1 MAKRSKKNIEKV
13 KKKHPFAFI
22 VVIALFAVGIFGGYF
37 TVKTLTKNDTFE
49 LIGEKYI
56 TLTLGQS
63 YQDEG
68 AKAVFFG
75 KDISGEIVTENNID
89 YSSVGQ
95 YYIKYE
101 YSNFLYKDIT
111 IYRYVT
117 IISEEVADGE

>member
-1 MAKRSKKNIEKV
+1 MAKRLKKNIEKV

-37 TVKTLTKNDTFE
+37 TVKTLTENDTFE

-75 KDISGEIVTENNID
+75 RDMSGEIVAENNID

>member
-75 KDISGEIVTENNID
+75 KDISGEIVAENNID

>member
-13 KKKHPFAFI
+13 KKKHPIAFI

-75 KDISGEIVTENNID
+75 RDMSCEIVTENNID

>member
-13 KKKHPFAFI
+13 KKKHPIAFI

-37 TVKTLTKNDTFE
+37 TVKTLTENDTFE
-49 LIGEKYI
+49 LIGEKHI

-75 KDISGEIVTENNID
+75 RDISGEIVTENNID

>member
-22 VVIALFAVGIFGGYF
+22 VVITLFAVGFIGGYF

-75 KDISGEIVTENNID
+75 RDVSDEIVIENNID
-89 YSSVGQ
+89 FSSAGQ

-101 YSNFLYKDIT
+101 YSSLFYKNVVK
-111 IYRYVT
+111 YRYVT
-117 IISEEVADGE
+117 ITSEEVADGE

>member
-13 KKKHPFAFI
+13 KKKHPIAFI

-68 AKAVFFG
+68 VKVIFFG
-75 KDISGEIVTENNID
+75 RDMSGEIVTENNID

-117 IISEEVADGE
+117 IVSEEVADGE

>member
-22 VVIALFAVGIFGGYF
+22 VVITLFAVGFIGGYF

-49 LIGEKYI
+49 LIGEKHI

-75 KDISGEIVTENNID
+75 RDVSDEIVIENNID
-89 YSSVGQ
+89 FSSAGQ

-101 YSNFLYKDIT
+101 YSSLFYKNVVK
-111 IYRYVT
+111 YRYVT
-117 IISEEVADGE
+117 ITSEEVADGE

>member
-13 KKKHPFAFI
+13 KKKHPIAFI
-22 VVIALFAVGIFGGYF
+22 IVILMFAVGIIGGYF

-75 KDISGEIVTENNID
+75 RDVSDEIVIENNID
-89 YSSVGQ
+89 FSSAGQ

-101 YSNFLYKDIT
+101 YSNFLYKNVVK
-111 IYRYVT
+111 YRYVT
-117 IISEEVADGE
+117 ITSEEVADGE

>member
-13 KKKHPFAFI
+13 KKKHPIAFI

-68 AKAVFFG
+68 VKVIFFG
-75 KDISGEIVTENNID
+75 KDVSGEIVTENTVD
-89 YSSVGQ
+89 FSSVGQ

>member
-22 VVIALFAVGIFGGYF
+22 VVIALFAVGIIGGYF

-56 TLTLGQS
+56 ILTLGQS

-75 KDISGEIVTENNID
+75 RDVSDEIVIENNID
-89 YSSVGQ
+89 FSSAGQ

-101 YSNFLYKDIT
+101 YSNFLYKNVVK
-111 IYRYVT
+111 YRYVT
-117 IISEEVADGE
+117 ITSEEVADGE

>member
-1 MAKRSKKNIEKV
+1 MTKRSKKNIEKV
-13 KKKHPFAFI
+13 KKKHPIAFI

-68 AKAVFFG
+68 VKVIFFG
-75 KDISGEIVTENNID
+75 RDMSGEIVTENNID

-117 IISEEVADGE
+117 IVSEEVADGE

>member
-1 MAKRSKKNIEKV
+1 MAKRSKKKIEKV

-37 TVKTLTKNDTFE
+37 LVKTLTENDTFE

>member
-13 KKKHPFAFI
+13 KKKHPIAFI

-117 IISEEVADGE
+117 IVSEEVADGE

>member
-75 KDISGEIVTENNID
+75 RDMSGEIVAENNID

>member
-1 MAKRSKKNIEKV
+1 MAKRSKKKIEKV

-37 TVKTLTKNDTFE
+37 LVKTLTENDTFE

-95 YYIKYE
+95 YFIKYE

>member
-37 TVKTLTKNDTFE
+37 TVKTFTKNDTFE

-75 KDISGEIVTENNID
+75 RDVSDEIVIENNID
-89 YSSVGQ
+89 FSSVGQ

-101 YSNFLYKDIT
+101 YSNFLYKNVVK
-111 IYRYVT
+111 YRYVT
-117 IISEEVADGE
+117 ITSEEVADGE

>member
-1 MAKRSKKNIEKV
+1 MAKRSKKKLEKV
-13 KKKHPFAFI
+13 KKKHPIAFI

-37 TVKTLTKNDTFE
+37 LVKTLTENDTFE

-68 AKAVFFG
+68 VKVIFFG
-75 KDISGEIVTENNID
+75 RDMSGEIVTENNID

-101 YSNFLYKDIT
+101 YSNFLYKNVVK
-111 IYRYVT
+111 YRYVT
-117 IISEEVADGE
+117 ITSEEVADGE

>member
-1 MAKRSKKNIEKV
+1 MAKRSKKKIEKV

-37 TVKTLTKNDTFE
+37 LVKTLTKNDTFE
-49 LIGEKYI
+49 LIGEKHI

-75 KDISGEIVTENNID
+75 RDISGEIVTENNID

>member
-49 LIGEKYI
+49 LIGEKHI

-75 KDISGEIVTENNID
+75 RDMSGEIVTENNID

-101 YSNFLYKDIT
+101 FSNFLYKDIT

>member
-1 MAKRSKKNIEKV
+1 MAKISKKNIEKV

-49 LIGEKYI
+49 LIGEKHI

-75 KDISGEIVTENNID
+75 KDVSSEIVSENNID
-89 YSSVGQ
+89 FTKAGQ

-101 YSNFLYKDIT
+101 YSNAFYKNIVK
-111 IYRYVT
+111 YRYIT
-117 IISEEVADGE
+117 IISEEVSDEQ

>member
-1 MAKRSKKNIEKV
+1 MTKRSKKNIEKV
-13 KKKHPFAFI
+13 KKKHPIAFI
-22 VVIALFAVGIFGGYF
+22 FVIALFAVGIFGGYF

>member
-22 VVIALFAVGIFGGYF
+22 VVIALLAVGIIGGYF
-37 TVKTLTKNDTFE
+37 TVKTITKNDTFE
-49 LIGEKYI
+49 LIGEKHI

-75 KDISGEIVTENNID
+75 KDVSSEIVSENNID
-89 YSSVGQ
+89 FTKAGQ

-101 YSNFLYKDIT
+101 YSNAFYKNIVK
-111 IYRYVT
+111 YRYIT
-117 IISEEVADGE
+117 IISEEVSDEQ